1 MLAGDGDL
9 ARLDGQFCLA
19 YRDPDGALCL
29 ARDHPGI
36 MPLFFSLDERG
47 LGFASEYQALET
59 LGYAN
64 IEPVVPGSILRY
76 AAGAISITSLPADR
90 PAAAGRGLGRTRDAV
105 VGRAVSHGVAPGK
118 VGLLLSG
125 GVDSALL
132 AVYARRH
139 VAGLT
144 CLTLDGPDVP
154 VAEEVCAHLRIA
166 NHIVVG
172 ALGMLDWAKRY
183 RARPYNQQF
192 ESLNRSLYAPSC
204 LLARAAAGRG
214 LAVVLSADGV
224 DEVFGGYDFE
234 CADEAVNSVTR
245 QMIDSISLYSLDRLD
260 EACMYQGVQPRVPFL
275 SRPVIDHALGLDA
288 ALKKDKRCIRDL
300 AERYLPRR
308 IARRPKCPMQVS
320 TGSYR
325 TITGRD
331 WINSYVSQ

>member
-1 MLAGDGDL
+1 M
-9 ARLDGQFCLA
+9 
-19 YRDPDGALCL
+19 
-29 ARDHPGI
+29 
-36 MPLFFSLDERG
+36 
-47 LGFASEYQALET
+47 
-59 LGYAN
+59 
-64 IEPVVPGSILRY
+64 
-76 AAGAISITSLPADR
+76 
-90 PAAAGRGLGRTRDAV
+90 
-105 VGRAVSHGVAPGK
+105 
-118 VGLLLSG
+118 
-125 GVDSALL
+125 
-132 AVYARRH
+132 
-139 VAGLT
+139 
-144 CLTLDGPDVP
+144 
-154 VAEEVCAHLRIA
+154 
-166 NHIVVG
+166 
-172 ALGMLDWAKRY
+172 
-183 RARPYNQQF
+183 
-192 ESLNRSLYAPSC
+192 
-204 LLARAAAGRG
+204 
-214 LAVVLSADGV
+214 VLSADGV